1 MGVFCCGFNFTSI
14 ASPGDTCNTERGRTA
29 LPVTG
34 SSLGVWKFSGLSEFF
49 TGLMAG
55 LRLYS
60 YWEKGGEALGLA
72 CPSTNKLEV
81 HKHSKKFPE
90 SHIAQLNGP
99 GAFTCANFM

>member
-1 MGVFCCGFNFTSI
+1 
-14 ASPGDTCNTERGRTA
+14 
-29 LPVTG
+29 
-34 SSLGVWKFSGLSEFF
+34 
-49 TGLMAG
+49 MAG
-55 LRLYS
+55 LRLFS

-72 CPSTNKLEV
+72 CPSINKLEM